1 MRKLLFSVYALLTI
15 IICSAIVFTSC
26 NDSNNTNDE
35 YLSILQDVEISTPS
49 KSFSVDRCKTLKLNS
64 NIKGYGSIEYEW
76 ILGGDI
82 VSKEKD
88 YDFISLLT
96 GDIEIT
102 LNVKQKN
109 IIKSKKIII
118 RVSNESKPYSAESVK
133 VFEYLPAPGQF
144 GNTLPMYNEGDTQE
158 IMNQKAESMLEE
170 KGLVSLGAYGGY
182 IIVGFDHTIINVPNK
197 KDFKVAGNAFYANS
211 NPRPNAPKEGGSC
224 EPGIIEVA
232 YDKNGNGK
240 PDEDEWYEIA
250 GSEYYKPT
258 TIKNY
263 MITYYKP
270 NEKKIATP
278 DNSISATDTTYCKW
292 TDNKGKTGYIFKNS
306 FHKQAYYPQ
315 WAADK
320 ITFKGS
326 LLPNN
331 AIDESHKGT
340 YWVLYA
346 YPWGYADNAP
356 NNSDLS
362 NIDIDWA
369 VDKQGNKVHLPGIDF
384 IKVYTGVQQYA
395 GWLGD
400 TSTEV
405 SYFEDLHL
413 SLK

>member
-1 MRKLLFSVYALLTI
+1 MRKLLFFIYALLAI
-15 IICSAIVFTSC
+15 LICSGTIFTSC
-26 NDSNNTNDE
+26 TDLNNTDEE
-35 YLSILQDVEISTPS
+35 YLVILEDVDINTASGNLN
-49 KSFSVDRCKTLKLNS
+49 VDRCKTLILTSKV
-64 NIKGYGSIEYEW
+64 KGHGLLQYEW
-76 ILGGDI
+76 SLGGNV

-88 YDFISLLT
+88 FAFVSLST
-96 GDIEIT
+96 GDVEVT
-102 LNVKQKN
+102 LNVKQKD
-109 IIKSKKIII
+109 ILKSEKVTIKVKK
-118 RVSNESKPYSAESVK
+118 ESKQYSAESVK
-133 VFEYLPAPGQF
+133 VLEYLPAPGQF

-158 IMNQKAESMLEE
+158 TMNKKAESMLEE

-182 IIVGFDHTIINVPNK
+182 IIVGFDHTIVNVPNK

-232 YDKNGNGK
+232 YDRNGNGK
-240 PDEDEWYEIA
+240 PDENEWCEIA

-263 MITYYKP
+263 TITYYKP

-292 TDNKGKTGYIFKNS
+292 TDNQGKSGYIFKSS

-320 ITFKGS
+320 ITFKGT

-356 NNSDLS
+356 NNNDLS

-369 VDKQGNKVHLPGIDF
+369 VDRQGNKVHLPGIDF
-384 IKVYTGVQQYA
+384 VKVYTGVQQYA